1 MKELRR
7 GNEENR
13 MKEQMENEDI
23 GYLFKRIH
31 DRLKMSADAVFEKNN
46 LTSSQARLM
55 EFVDVK
61 GGRVTQKSI
70 EEYLNVSHPTV
81 VGIVSRLERSGF
93 LECHTDPEDK
103 RNKIVCMTQRACS
116 VGDELAKGR
125 IMTEQKL
132 LQHMSQQE
140 IAELRRLL
148 NRVYSNLQE

>member
-1 MKELRR
+1 
-7 GNEENR
+7 

-55 EFVDVK
+55 EFVDAQ
-61 GGRVTQKSI
+61 GGKVTQKRI
-70 EEYLNVSHPTV
+70 EEYLNVAHPTV

-93 LECHTDPEDK
+93 LECHMDPEDK

-116 VGDELAKGR
+116 VGDELASGR
-125 IMTEQKL
+125 IVAEQKL

-148 NRVYSNLQE
+148 NQVYRNLQE

>member
-7 GNEENR
+7 ENEENR

-55 EFVDVK
+55 EFVDAQ
-61 GGRVTQKSI
+61 GGKVTQKSI
-70 EEYLNVSHPTV
+70 EEYLRVSHPTV

-93 LECHTDPEDK
+93 LKCHMDPEDK
-103 RNKIVCMTQRACS
+103 RNKIVCMTQKAFS
-116 VGDELAKGR
+116 VGDELVKGR
-125 IMTEQKL
+125 IATERKIL
-132 LQHMSQQE
+132 NDMSQQE

-148 NRVYSNLQE
+148 EQVYRNLQE

>member
-1 MKELRR
+1 
-7 GNEENR
+7 

-61 GGRVTQKSI
+61 GGQVTQKSI
-70 EEYLNVSHPTV
+70 EEYLRVSHPTV

-93 LECHTDPEDK
+93 LECHMDPEDK
-103 RNKIVCMTQRACS
+103 RNKIVSMTEKAFS
-116 VGDELAKGR
+116 VGNELAEGR

-132 LQHMSQQE
+132 LNHMSQQE
-140 IAELRRLL
+140 IAELRSLL
-148 NRVYSNLQE
+148 DRVYRNLQE

>member
-1 MKELRR
+1 
-7 GNEENR
+7 

-61 GGRVTQKSI
+61 GGQVTQKSI
-70 EEYLNVSHPTV
+70 EEYLRVSHPTV

-93 LECHTDPEDK
+93 LECHMDPEDK
-103 RNKIVCMTQRACS
+103 RNKIVCMTEKAFS
-116 VGDELAKGR
+116 VGNELAEGR

-132 LQHMSQQE
+132 LNHMSQQE
-140 IAELRRLL
+140 IAELRSLL
-148 NRVYSNLQE
+148 DRVYRNLQE

>member
-1 MKELRR
+1 
-7 GNEENR
+7 

-46 LTSSQARLM
+46 FTSSQARLM

-61 GGRVTQKSI
+61 GGQVTQKSI
-70 EEYLNVSHPTV
+70 EEYLRVSHPTV

-93 LECHTDPEDK
+93 LECHMDPEDK
-103 RNKIVCMTQRACS
+103 RNKIVCMTEKAFS
-116 VGDELAKGR
+116 VGNELAEGR

-132 LQHMSQQE
+132 LNHMSQQE
-140 IAELRRLL
+140 IAELRSLL
-148 NRVYSNLQE
+148 DRVYRNLQE

>member
-1 MKELRR
+1 
-7 GNEENR
+7 
-13 MKEQMENEDI
+13 MKEQIENEDI
-23 GYLFKRIH
+23 GYLLKRIH

-55 EFVDVK
+55 EFVEIR

-103 RNKIVCMTQRACS
+103 RNKIVCMTEKAFS

-125 IMTEQKL
+125 ITTEQKL
-132 LQHMSQQE
+132 LKHMSQQE
-140 IAELRRLL
+140 IAELVRLL
-148 NRVYSNLQE
+148 GRVYRNLRE